1 MECITAYVA
10 YLQLKERSYLTMQE
24 IFNKE
29 EQNQLQQTKNVGKSD
44 RNTFDLSRKH

>member
-1 MECITAYVA
+1 
-10 YLQLKERSYLTMQE
+10 MQE

-44 RNTFDLSRKH
+44 RNTFDLSRKY